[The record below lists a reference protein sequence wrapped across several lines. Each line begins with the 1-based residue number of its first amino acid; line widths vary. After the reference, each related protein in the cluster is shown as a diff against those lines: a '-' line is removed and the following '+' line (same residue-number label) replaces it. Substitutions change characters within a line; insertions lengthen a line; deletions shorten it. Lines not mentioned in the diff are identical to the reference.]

1 MKTNTKLPK
10 PVLLEVKNLKKHFQ
24 ISTFNKGKQMVNAL
38 NGISFLLHEGET
50 LGLVGESG
58 CGKSTAAR
66 AILRLV
72 EPTSGG
78 IFYKNQNLINMKQN
92 QLRPLRKNIQII
104 FQDPLASLNP
114 RKRIRNILAEPFD
127 IHGIIN
133 VKEKAERIIWL
144 LEKVGLSSDQLDK
157 YPHEFSGG
165 QLQRIGIARA
175 IALNPSLIIADEPV
189 SALDVSIRAQIINLL
204 LDLKESMQISYLFIS
219 HDMTVV
225 RHFCDRVAVMYLGKI
240 VEIADSNSLYKNPR
254 HPYTEALLAAIP
266 SMDPEAK
273 KQGLKIIGDLPSATD
288 IPKGCSFY
296 SRCPIREKRCEQSM
310 PQLKEINSGHQVSCF
325 LRE

>member
-1 MKTNTKLPK
+1 MKTTIKLPK
-10 PVLLEVKNLKKHFQ
+10 PTLLEVKNLKKHFQ
-24 ISTFNKGKQMVNAL
+24 VNTFNKGKQTVNAL

-66 AILRLV
+66 VILRLV
-72 EPTSGG
+72 EPTSGE
-78 IFYKNQNLINMKQN
+78 IIYKNQNLINMKQN

-114 RKRIRNILAEPFD
+114 RKRIRKILEEPFD
-127 IHGIIN
+127 IHGFIN
-133 VKEKAERIIWL
+133 LKEKTERITWL

-240 VEIADSNSLYKNPR
+240 VEIADSDSLYKNPR

-266 SMDPEAK
+266 SIDPEAK
-273 KQGLKIIGDLPSATD
+273 KRAVKIMGDLPSATD

-310 PQLKEINSGHQVSCF
+310 PQLKEINTGHQVSCF

>member
-104 FQDPLASLNP
+104 FQDPFSSLSPRMTIEEIVREGLDIHEHSLNHLEK
-114 RKRIRNILAEPFD
+114 RKIIKE
-127 IHGIIN
+127 IIN
-133 VKEKAERIIWL
+133 E
-144 LEKVGLSSDQLDK
+144 VGMDFDTI
-157 YPHEFSGG
+157 YNRFPHEFSGG
-165 QLQRIGIARA
+165 QRQRIAIARA
-175 IALNPSLIIADEPV
+175 LILKPKLLILDEPT
-189 SALDVSIRAQIINLL
+189 SALDVSIQNQIIELL
-204 LDLKESMQISYLFIS
+204 NKLQEKYQLSYIFIS
-219 HDMTVV
+219 HDMKIIKSVSDYV
-225 RHFCDRVAVMYLGKI
+225 IVLKNGKI
-240 VEIADSNSLYKNPR
+240 IEKGYTNAIFNHPKNT
-254 HPYTEALLAAIP
+254 YTKDLLTSVI
-266 SMDPEAK
+266 
-273 KQGLKIIGDLPSATD
+273 
-288 IPKGCSFY
+288 Y
-296 SRCPIREKRCEQSM
+296 
-310 PQLKEINSGHQVSCF
+310 
-325 LRE
+325 

>member
-38 NGISFLLHEGET
+38 NGISFLLNEGET

-104 FQDPLASLNP
+104 F
-114 RKRIRNILAEPFD
+114 
-127 IHGIIN
+127 
-133 VKEKAERIIWL
+133 
-144 LEKVGLSSDQLDK
+144 
-157 YPHEFSGG
+157 
-165 QLQRIGIARA
+165 
-175 IALNPSLIIADEPV
+175 
-189 SALDVSIRAQIINLL
+189 
-204 LDLKESMQISYLFIS
+204 
-219 HDMTVV
+219 
-225 RHFCDRVAVMYLGKI
+225 
-240 VEIADSNSLYKNPR
+240 
-254 HPYTEALLAAIP
+254 
-266 SMDPEAK
+266 
-273 KQGLKIIGDLPSATD
+273 
-288 IPKGCSFY
+288 
-296 SRCPIREKRCEQSM
+296 
-310 PQLKEINSGHQVSCF
+310 
-325 LRE
+325 